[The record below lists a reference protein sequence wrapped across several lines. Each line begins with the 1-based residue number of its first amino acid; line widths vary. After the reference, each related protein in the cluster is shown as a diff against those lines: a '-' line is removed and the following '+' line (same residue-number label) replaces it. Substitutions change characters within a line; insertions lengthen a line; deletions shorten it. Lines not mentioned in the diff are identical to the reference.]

1 MKVPSPEDVG
11 GPLDDDA
18 AEGGHKEKQTEQD
31 DDPATRAALNALRE
45 EFDNS
50 ANLSVCCCL
59 TRC

>member
-1 MKVPSPEDVG
+1 VKVPSPEDVG

-18 AEGGHKEKQTEQD
+18 AEGGHKAKETEQD

-45 EFDNS
+45 EFGNS